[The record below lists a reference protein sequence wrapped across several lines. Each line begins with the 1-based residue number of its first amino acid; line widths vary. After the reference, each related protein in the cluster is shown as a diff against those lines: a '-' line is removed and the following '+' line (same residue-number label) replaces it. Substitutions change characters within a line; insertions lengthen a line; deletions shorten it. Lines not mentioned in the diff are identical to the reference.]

1 LAQVLTVTYL
11 AATNF
16 CGKKLGTAFANR
28 VNHEIG
34 DSVSIKIANQQEPQG
49 ASTKGNPTMAAG
61 EKIIGIDLGTT
72 NSVVSIMEGS
82 EPKVIANA
90 EGNRLTPSVVAYTDK
105 SETLVGEPAKRQAV
119 TNPTRTV
126 YSIKRFM
133 GRRHSEVESEEKM
146 VPYKVVGGAQD
157 YVKVKIGDQEFTP
170 QEVSAKILRK
180 LKEAAESYLGHKVN
194 KAVITVPAYFNDA
207 QRQATKDAG
216 QIAGLEVARI
226 INEPT
231 AAALAYGL
239 DKKKDEKI
247 VVFDLGG
254 GTFDV
259 SVLQVAGG
267 AGEETKVFEV
277 ISTNGDTHLGG
288 DDFDEELI
296 KYVAGEFQKESGVDL
311 KKDPMALQRLQEACE
326 KAKKELSSLPQ
337 TDINLPFITM
347 AGGVPK
353 HLTMTITRSKF
364 EELADHLVERCRKP
378 VLQALKDAKMSP
390 SDIDEVVLVGGS
402 TRVPKVV
409 KLVKDIFGKEPHKG
423 VNPDEVVA
431 VGAAIQGSVLA
442 GERKDVLLL
451 DVTPLTLGIETEGG
465 VLTALVEKNTTVPT
479 EKKQVFSTA
488 ADNQTGVTV
497 KVFQGERK
505 MASDNRLLGEFNLEG
520 IPPAPRGVPKIEV
533 KFDIDANGILN
544 VSAKDL
550 GTGKEANVKIQ
561 QSSGLSK
568 DEIEKMR
575 RDAESHAQEDKERF
589 ELATLRNQADNMCY
603 QLEKMMK
610 EHADKLTDADREPLT
625 KAIETTR
632 EKAKGTDTQAIKSA
646 IEQLEAASHA
656 FSKVLYEKGG
666 SGAAAGTS
674 NDIDTGPAAG
684 AGSHS
689 TQKKGDDDVIEGEFE
704 VKK

>member
-1 LAQVLTVTYL
+1 MEGGDVTV
-11 AATNF
+11 
-16 CGKKLGTAFANR
+16 
-28 VNHEIG
+28 
-34 DSVSIKIANQQEPQG
+34 IANQ
-49 ASTKGNPTMAAG
+49 
-61 EKIIGIDLGTT
+61 
-72 NSVVSIMEGS
+72 EGS
-82 EPKVIANA
+82 
-90 EGNRLTPSVVAYTDK
+90 RLTPSVVAFTPK
-105 SETLVGEPAKRQAV
+105 GETLVGEPAKRQAV
-119 TNPTRTV
+119 TNPTGTV

-133 GRRHSEVESEEKM
+133 GRRHDEVRGEEKM
-146 VPYKVVGGAQD
+146 VPYAVVGGPSD
-157 YVKVKIGDQEFTP
+157 YVKVRVNDKDYTP
-170 QEVSAKILRK
+170 PEISALILRK
-180 LKEAAESYLGHKVN
+180 LKEAAESYLGHKVR

-216 QIAGLEVARI
+216 TIAGLEVARI

-239 DKKKDEKI
+239 DKKKNEKI

-259 SVLQVAGG
+259 SILEVVGAEEEGG
-267 AGEETKVFEV
+267 KQLFQV

-288 DDFDEELI
+288 DDFDEALI
-296 KYVAGEFQKESGVDL
+296 HYVAGEFEKENGVDL
-311 KKDPMALQRLQEACE
+311 RKDPMALQRLQEACE

-337 TDINLPFITM
+337 TDINLPFITI
-347 AGGVPK
+347 ASGVPK

-364 EELADHLVERCRKP
+364 EELADHLIERCRKP
-378 VLQALKDAKMSP
+378 VLQALKDAKLDP
-390 SDIDEVVLVGGS
+390 KDIDEVVLVGGS
-402 TRVPKVV
+402 TRVPKVQR
-409 KLVKDIFGKEPHKG
+409 LVKEIFNKEPHKG

-465 VLTALVEKNTTVPT
+465 LLTPLVEKNTTIPT

-488 ADNQTGVTV
+488 ADNQSGVTV
-497 KVFQGERK
+497 KVYQGERK
-505 MASDNRLLGEFNLEG
+505 MAGDNRLLGEFDLSG

-568 DEIEKMR
+568 DEIDKMR
-575 RDAESHAQEDKERF
+575 RDAEAHADEDKQKF
-589 ELATLRNQADNMCY
+589 ELASLRNQADNMTY

-610 EHADKLTDADREPLT
+610 EHSDKLTDADKTPLT

-632 EKAKGTDTQAIKSA
+632 EQAKGTDTQAIKSG

-666 SGAAAGTS
+666 AGQAAGTS

-684 AGSHS
+684 AGSRT
-689 TQKKGDDDVIEGEFE
+689 TQKKPDDDVIEGEFE

>member
-1 LAQVLTVTYL
+1 
-11 AATNF
+11 
-16 CGKKLGTAFANR
+16 
-28 VNHEIG
+28 
-34 DSVSIKIANQQEPQG
+34 
-49 ASTKGNPTMAAG
+49 MAAG

-72 NSVVSIMEGS
+72 NSVVSVMEGS

-90 EGNRLTPSVVAYTDK
+90 EGNRLTPSVVAFTEK
-105 SETLVGEPAKRQAV
+105 GETLVGEPAKRQAV

-133 GRRHSEVESEEKM
+133 GRRHAEVETEEKM
-146 VPYKVVGGAQD
+146 VPYKVTGGAQD
-157 YVKVKIGDQEFTP
+157 YVKVKVGDKEQTP
-170 QEVSAKILRK
+170 QEISAKILRK

-231 AAALAYGL
+231 AAAMAYGL

-259 SVLQVAGG
+259 SVLQVTPAE
-267 AGEETKVFEV
+267 GEGDKQVFEV

-288 DDFDEELI
+288 DDFDEVLI
-296 KYVAGEFQKESGVDL
+296 NYVAGEFQKENAMDL
-311 KKDPMALQRLQEACE
+311 RKDPMALQRLQEACE
-326 KAKKELSSLPQ
+326 KAKKELSSLPS
-337 TDINLPFITM
+337 TDINLPFITIV
-347 AGGVPK
+347 GGVPK
-353 HLTMTITRSKF
+353 HLTMTISRSKF
-364 EELADHLVERCRKP
+364 EELADPLIERCRKP
-378 VLQALKDAKMSP
+378 VMQALKDAKLQP
-390 SDIDEVVLVGGS
+390 GQIDEVVLVGGS

-409 KLVKDIFGKEPHKG
+409 ALVKEIFGKEPHKG

-465 VLTALVEKNTTVPT
+465 VLTPLVEKNTTIPT

-488 ADNQTGVTV
+488 ADNQSGVTV
-497 KVFQGERK
+497 RVFQGERK
-505 MASDNRLLGEFNLEG
+505 MASDNRLLGEFDLSG
-520 IPPAPRGVPKIEV
+520 IPPAPRGMPKIEV
-533 KFDIDANGILN
+533 KFDLDANGILN

-550 GTGKEANVKIQ
+550 GTGKENTVKIQ
-561 QSSGLSK
+561 QSSGLNK

-575 RDAESHAQEDKERF
+575 RDAESHADEDKQKF
-589 ELATLRNQADNMCY
+589 ELATARNQADNMCY

-610 EHADKLTDADREPLT
+610 EHADKLTDADKGPLEQ
-625 KAIETTR
+625 AIATTR
-632 EKAKGTDTQAIKSA
+632 EKAKGTDVAAIKSA

-656 FSKVLYEKGG
+656 FSKVLYEKGAAAG
-666 SGAAAGTS
+666 AAGTS

-684 AGSHS
+684 AGSH
-689 TQKKGDDDVIEGEFE
+689 TQQAKGDDDVIEGEFE

>member
-1 LAQVLTVTYL
+1 
-11 AATNF
+11 
-16 CGKKLGTAFANR
+16 
-28 VNHEIG
+28 
-34 DSVSIKIANQQEPQG
+34 
-49 ASTKGNPTMAAG
+49 MAAG

-72 NSVVSIMEGS
+72 NSVVAIMEGS

-90 EGNRLTPSVVAYTDK
+90 EGNRLTPSVVAFNDK
-105 SETLVGEPAKRQAV
+105 GETLVGEPAKRQAV

-133 GRRHSEVESEEKM
+133 GRRHAEVETEEKM
-146 VPYKVVGGAQD
+146 VPYKVVGGPQD
-157 YVKVKIGDQEFTP
+157 YVKVKIGDKENTP
-170 QEVSAKILRK
+170 QEISAKVLRK

-216 QIAGLEVARI
+216 QIAGLEVSRI

-288 DDFDEELI
+288 DDFDEALI
-296 KYVAGEFQKESGVDL
+296 HYVAGEFKKDNGIDL
-311 KKDPMALQRLQEACE
+311 RKDPMALQRLQEACE

-337 TDINLPFITM
+337 TDINLPFITIVD
-347 AGGVPK
+347 GVPK
-353 HLTMTITRSKF
+353 HLTMTITRAKF
-364 EELADHLVERCRKP
+364 EELADPLIERCRKP
-378 VLQALKDAKMSP
+378 VLQALEDAKLKP
-390 SDIDEVVLVGGS
+390 SQIDEVVLVGGS
-402 TRVPKVV
+402 TRIPKVQA
-409 KLVKDIFGKEPHKG
+409 LVKGLFNKEPHKG

-451 DVTPLTLGIETEGG
+451 DVTPLTLGIETEHGIM
-465 VLTALVEKNTTVPT
+465 TALVEKNTTIPT
-479 EKKQVFSTA
+479 EKKQTFSTA

-497 KVFQGERK
+497 RVFQGERK
-505 MASDNRLLGEFNLEG
+505 MAADNRLLGEFDLSG
-520 IPPAPRGVPKIEV
+520 IPPAPRGMPKIEV

-575 RDAESHAQEDKERF
+575 RDADSHAEEDKERF
-589 ELATLRNQADNMCY
+589 ELATLRNQAENMCY

-610 EHADKLTDADREPLT
+610 EHADKLGDADKAPLT

-632 EKAKGTDTQAIKSA
+632 EKAKGTDIAALKSA
-646 IEQLEAASHA
+646 VEQLEAASHA
-656 FSKVLYEKGG
+656 VSKVLYEKGG
-666 SGAAAGTS
+666 AGAAGGAP
-674 NDIDTGPAAG
+674 NDMDTGPGPSASG
-684 AGSHS
+684 ASE
-689 TQKKGDDDVIEGEFE
+689 KKPDDDVIEGEFE

>member
-1 LAQVLTVTYL
+1 
-11 AATNF
+11 
-16 CGKKLGTAFANR
+16 
-28 VNHEIG
+28 
-34 DSVSIKIANQQEPQG
+34 
-49 ASTKGNPTMAAG
+49 MAAG

-90 EGNRLTPSVVAYTDK
+90 EGNRLTPSVVAFTEK
-105 SETLVGEPAKRQAV
+105 GETLVGEPAKRQAV

-133 GRRHSEVESEEKM
+133 GRRHSEVETEEKM
-146 VPYKVVGGAQD
+146 VPYKVIGGSQD
-157 YVKVKIGDQEFTP
+157 YVKVKIGDKENTP
-170 QEVSAKILRK
+170 QEISAKILRK

-267 AGEETKVFEV
+267 GDGDETKVFEV

-288 DDFDEELI
+288 DDFDEAMI
-296 KYVAGEFQKESGVDL
+296 HYVAGEFEKENGVDL
-311 KKDPMALQRLQEACE
+311 RKDPMALQRLQEACE

-337 TDINLPFITM
+337 TDINLPFITI
-347 AGGVPK
+347 ANGVPK
-353 HLTMTITRSKF
+353 HLTMTISRSKF
-364 EELADHLVERCRKP
+364 EELVDHLVERCRKP
-378 VLQALKDAKMSP
+378 VLQAMKDAKLTP
-390 SDIDEVVLVGGS
+390 EQIDEVVLVGGS
-402 TRVPKVV
+402 TRVPKVQR
-409 KLVKDIFGKEPHKG
+409 LVKELFKKEPHKG

-465 VLTALVEKNTTVPT
+465 VLTPLVEKNTTVPC
-479 EKKQVFSTA
+479 ERKQVFSTA

-505 MASDNRLLGEFNLEG
+505 MAGDNRLLGEFDLSG

-575 RDAESHAQEDKERF
+575 RDAEAHASEDKEKL
-589 ELATLRNQADNMCY
+589 ELATLRNQADNMTY

-610 EHADKLTDADREPLT
+610 EHADKLTDADKAPLT

-656 FSKVLYEKGG
+656 FSKVLYEKGAAAG
-666 SGAAAGTS
+666 AAGTS
-674 NDIDTGPAAG
+674 NDVDTGPAAG
-684 AGSHS
+684 AGSH
-689 TQKKGDDDVIEGEFE
+689 TQQKKGDDDVIEGEFE